1 MRFLGIDLAW
11 RVETIERPANR
22 SGVVALDADG
32 RIIDGGWTIG
42 LQQTCGWIQQHA
54 TSDTRVFIDA
64 PLVVPNATGMREC
77 EREVGQRYGAF
88 KVAANATNQ
97 GSARLAGV
105 KLRIALEADGWSYE
119 DGADGPITR
128 GRVFSECYPYTT
140 IVGAEELG
148 YDVERPPYKRLKKGL
163 PADEAWP
170 LKLAACDE
178 LISRVA
184 GLADSVPPLDLS
196 SHPATRVLVDVP
208 SPRKESDYKQREDLL
223 DAALCAWTAA
233 LWHRH
238 GLARCQVLGANSD
251 RDSSGAHA
259 TIIAPARDRQ
269 RAAPRLAG
277 Q

>member
-1 MRFLGIDLAW
+1 M
-11 RVETIERPANR
+11 ETVKRPANR
-22 SGVVALDADG
+22 SGVVALDPDG
-32 RIIDGGWTIG
+32 RITDAGWTIG

-54 TSDTRVFIDA
+54 TNSTHVFIDA

-97 GSARLAGV
+97 SSERLAGTR
-105 KLRIALEADGWSYE
+105 LRIALEVDGWRYE
-119 DGADGPITR
+119 DGAGGPIKH

-148 YDVERPPYKRLKKGL
+148 YEVERPPYKRLKKGL
-163 PADEAWP
+163 SAAEAWP
-170 LKLAACDE
+170 LKWAACDQ

-184 GLADSVPPLDLS
+184 RLTDCVPPLDLR
-196 SHPATRVLVDVP
+196 SHPTTRALIDEP

-233 LWHRH
+233 LWHRY
-238 GLARCQVLGANSD
+238 GLVRCQVLGANSEPD
-251 RDSSGAHA
+251 PSGQRA
-259 TIIAPARDRQ
+259 TIIAPARESQ
-269 RAAPRLAG
+269 RAKKRLL
-277 Q
+277 